1 MAAILKILGIYVL
14 LVVFIFGM
22 KWIYK
27 KIYNP
32 QWDENKRSR
41 INTITWLAPA
51 IALFLYALFQI
62 CISKDILVPSNH
74 PDPPAHALS
83 IDVNNYLWKDYI
95 IPLLSAV
102 LTGLFTFLGVMMTIR
117 SSEKNIIVNS
127 RDQMEMLKHQ
137 AEDKINYKK
146 WEQAY
151 LQNAKIYCCFFKL
164 QAECLSFK
172 GSDKSSLIKSCSEL
186 HLNIE
191 QALDLSEEK
200 REKALEIYKQFNGII
215 ISNPQDAANAQIL
228 ALLAEYRT
236 LNDN

>member
-1 MAAILKILGIYVL
+1 MKILGIYAL

-41 INTITWLAPA
+41 INTITLLAPA

-62 CISKDILVPSNH
+62 CISKDILVPSNQI
-74 PDPPAHALS
+74 DPPAHALS

-95 IPLLSAV
+95 IPLFSAI

-117 SSEKNIIVNS
+117 SSEKNIIENYQN
-127 RDQMEMLKHQ
+127 QMEIVKRQ
-137 AEDKINYKK
+137 TEEKIKYKK

-151 LQNAKIYCCFFKL
+151 IQGADIYAYFYKL
-164 QAECLSFK
+164 QDECIAFT
-172 GSDKSSLIKSCSEL
+172 GSDFSPLIESCAKL
-186 HLNIE
+186 RLLIE
-191 QALDLSEEK
+191 QSIALSK
-200 REKALEIYKQFNGII
+200 SQYNKALEIYNILHGLIL
-215 ISNPQDAANAQIL
+215 SNPKDARNSQVLVA
-228 ALLAEYRT
+228 LAEYRAEYIR
-236 LNDN
+236 